1 MPKISRLLCLS
12 AIRVHYPSAYVI
24 ALALILGLIGFGSA
38 SAGIPAE
45 RQMTITLAEL
55 QGELRDGSRGSSC
68 CPCCF
73 LHETSPSRGACS
85 CGLDFDAASVCAE
98 PHLLASRP
106 HFPSHAQAFS
116 SADLTKSSK
125 PPRTR
130 YDSVCNLQA
139 KTQIIRQ
146 NDGYVSRLTMKAPA
160 RGRRLKRRQP
170 NEHTFSPARHLVQ
183 VPLPVG
189 MPAIMNPLVY
199 EAATSIARSVRDN
212 GLARCHTV
220 ERVASRRVEVL
231 LDYLENEVFTQG
243 DAAVDGL
250 IADAPGG
257 RLQVACRKGCS
268 WCCYQDVEVSI
279 PEAILV
285 ARMRAAGSEFA
296 GRLSGLPSD
305 SSTSTGVSG
314 QGRAGLPCPLL
325 GAGKSCSV
333 YAVRP
338 FACRTLLSSDA
349 LRCEEALKSAASGR
363 DDVSTKSYGIIQL
376 IGCAHRAGIN
386 AIAKELGL
394 QHDDVSLVS
403 ALSQIND
410 DKGIINRWIEGGRVF
425 KPRSGS

>member
-1 MPKISRLLCLS
+1 MIAVTLPGSEILDFRSPEIPPRQDECFGLPDRSRGDPTRLPAAGIRRACVWDRLEKSGPSRQAIVGWLRDRRHRPRPEGRCLKAMPKISRLLCLS

-146 NDGYVSRLTMKAPA
+146 NDG
-160 RGRRLKRRQP
+160 
-170 NEHTFSPARHLVQ
+170 
-183 VPLPVG
+183 
-189 MPAIMNPLVY
+189 
-199 EAATSIARSVRDN
+199 
-212 GLARCHTV
+212 
-220 ERVASRRVEVL
+220 
-231 LDYLENEVFTQG
+231 
-243 DAAVDGL
+243 
-250 IADAPGG
+250 
-257 RLQVACRKGCS
+257 
-268 WCCYQDVEVSI
+268 
-279 PEAILV
+279 
-285 ARMRAAGSEFA
+285 
-296 GRLSGLPSD
+296 
-305 SSTSTGVSG
+305 
-314 QGRAGLPCPLL
+314 
-325 GAGKSCSV
+325 
-333 YAVRP
+333 
-338 FACRTLLSSDA
+338 
-349 LRCEEALKSAASGR
+349 
-363 DDVSTKSYGIIQL
+363 
-376 IGCAHRAGIN
+376 
-386 AIAKELGL
+386 
-394 QHDDVSLVS
+394 
-403 ALSQIND
+403 
-410 DKGIINRWIEGGRVF
+410 
-425 KPRSGS
+425 